1 MSRDN
6 KTNILALFCY
16 RSLLKDWVI
25 GRAQKLGTGCRTLY
39 RGESEAGRLRAW
51 SLLSTAAPVQA
62 VGVWHGRGDHDL
74 SPRVHR
80 HAWGRPES
88 RAQVVAG
95 VPTLPRSPQGPLIHE
110 IVQITRHGRVRGVG
124 DTIVLISTHPAATYL
139 QGPRGSEY
147 RRDDTATEL
156 DSLGN
161 IVAKTRWYVYDGL
174 GPVVGEVDPLG
185 YLTSS
190 PKCDVYG
197 AMRANTGTASTKQGF
212 VGGLGHVSDTEMG
225 LIYMRARYYDPRVG
239 RFILVGK
246 TYFSPVI
253 LSLTRK

>member
-185 YLTSS
+185 NLTSS
-190 PKCDVYG
+190 PKYDGYG
-197 AMRANTGTASTKQGF
+197 VVRANTRVVPGPPPRCSPGNDSLENGTHREETSRSSF
-212 VGGLGHVSDTEMG
+212 
-225 LIYMRARYYDPRVG
+225 RPRCSVCVG
-239 RFILVGK
+239 RI
-246 TYFSPVI
+246 YAASQ
-253 LSLTRK
+253 RKRYPD

>member
-1 MSRDN
+1 M
-6 KTNILALFCY
+6 
-16 RSLLKDWVI
+16 
-25 GRAQKLGTGCRTLY
+25 
-39 RGESEAGRLRAW
+39 
-51 SLLSTAAPVQA
+51 
-62 VGVWHGRGDHDL
+62 
-74 SPRVHR
+74 
-80 HAWGRPES
+80 
-88 RAQVVAG
+88 
-95 VPTLPRSPQGPLIHE
+95 
-110 IVQITRHGRVRGVG
+110 
-124 DTIVLISTHPAATYL
+124 
-139 QGPRGSEY
+139 
-147 RRDDTATEL
+147 
-156 DSLGN
+156 
-161 IVAKTRWYVYDGL
+161 AKTRWYVYDGL

-212 VGGLGHVSDTEMG
+212 VGGLGHVSDTETG